1 MLAVTQESNRWR
13 AKAHRQRSREP
24 TMSTSSEPLSREI
37 APTPERLHLTL
48 FLSGT
53 SSVSASSTRRLR
65 DMCDR
70 HIPSGYDLKIVDIY
84 EHPEVVVSR
93 GVLAVPTLIKELPLP
108 VRVLIGDFTD
118 EPRVLAALDLD
129 PR

>member
-1 MLAVTQESNRWR
+1 V
-13 AKAHRQRSREP
+13 
-24 TMSTSSEPLSREI
+24 STSSEPLARER

-48 FLSGT
+48 FVSGT
-53 SSVSASSTRRLR
+53 SPTSARAVRRLR

-70 HIPSGYDLKIVDIY
+70 HSPSGYDLEIVDIY
-84 EHPEVVVSR
+84 QQPAQVVSR

-118 EPRVLAALDLD
+118 EPRVLAALGLPIVTED
-129 PR
+129 